1 MNNMD
6 TKVAATSATMNRT
19 TALPSGR
26 HVDEALDLALAVRP
40 KVPLAATGQAR
51 PLLPLAPRLAGML
64 GALLLSACA
73 APAFDQPG
81 VAMPDAFRE
90 PQALAAAPEQV
101 RSAADGTTWKTAQ
114 PAESQPRGEWW
125 RAFNDARLDSLIAQ
139 ATAMNQNLSV
149 AAARVRQARAIAGIT
164 ESARIPQVGAGVG
177 AQRARLSPPEARQ
190 PEGTAVAPVTS
201 YRASLSASYEVD
213 LFGRVSSNVAAA
225 RSDAS
230 AAEATYRSVLL
241 SLQADVAQTYF
252 RLRGLDAE
260 LATLA
265 RTVGLREE
273 NVRINSRRFEQGDI
287 GEFDLARA
295 RTELATVRADAIGLQ
310 RQRAN
315 AEHALAV
322 LLGLPAS
329 SVSQPDDPLDT
340 AALPLVPAG
349 LPSALLERRPD
360 IAIAQRTMEAA
371 NARIGVARS
380 AMFPALTIGADAGGV
395 AGTIADVFKWS
406 SRSWL
411 LGATLSMPLIDG
423 GRNRN
428 NIARSEAALEEA
440 VGSYRQAVL
449 TAFAEVE
456 DNLAGLRI
464 LAQQGDEID
473 QALASARRS
482 AGLAQ
487 KLYDAGRS
495 SYLDLLDAQRNL
507 AAVERSAV
515 QLRSDRAVTTVAL
528 IRALGG
534 GWEAQPAAGIASANL
549 AAR

>member
-1 MNNMD
+1 M
-6 TKVAATSATMNRT
+6 KTMNT
-19 TALPSGR
+19 TITHLAPARQSR
-26 HVDEALDLALAVRP
+26 RSVDAALDLALARRQEDQRATRMAP
-40 KVPLAATGQAR
+40 GAATRLVPG
-51 PLLPLAPRLAGML
+51 LASLL

-73 APAFDQPG
+73 APGFRQPELSLPAAFKESQ
-81 VAMPDAFRE
+81 
-90 PQALAAAPEQV
+90 AAPMASSDAV
-101 RSAADGTTWKTAQ
+101 FNAADGTSWKPAQ

-125 RAFNDARLDSLIAQ
+125 RAFNDARLDSLIEQ
-139 ATAMNQNLSV
+139 ASAGNQNLSV
-149 AAARVRQARAIAGIT
+149 AASRVRQARAIAGIT
-164 ESARIPQVGAGVG
+164 QAERVPQVSAGAG
-177 AQRARLSPPEARQ
+177 AQRARLAPLEGNQAAGAPP
-190 PEGTAVAPVTS
+190 APVTS

-213 LFGRVSSNVAAA
+213 LFGRVSGSVAAA
-225 RSDAS
+225 RSDA
-230 AAEATYRSVLL
+230 AAVEATYRSVLL

-260 LATLA
+260 LATVA
-265 RTVGLREE
+265 QTVALREE
-273 NVRINSRRFEQGDI
+273 SVRVNSRRFEQGDI

-295 RTELATVRADAIGLQ
+295 RTELSTVRADAIGLQ
-310 RQRAN
+310 RQRSN

-322 LLGLPAS
+322 LLGQPAS
-329 SVSQPDDPLDT
+329 NFAAASEPLDAT
-340 AALPLVPAG
+340 ATLPLIPSG

-360 IAIAQRTMEAA
+360 IAGAQRAMEAA

-380 AMFPALTIGADAGGV
+380 AMFPALVIGADGGGV
-395 AGTIADVFKWS
+395 AGTVADVFKWS

-411 LGATLSMPLIDG
+411 LGAALSMPLIDG

-440 VGSYRQAVL
+440 VGSYRQSVL
-449 TAFAEVE
+449 AAFAEVE

-464 LAQQGDEID
+464 LRQQGMEID

-482 AGLAQ
+482 ADLAQ
-487 KLYDAGRS
+487 KLYNAGRS
-495 SYLDLLDAQRNL
+495 SYLELLDAQRNL
-507 AAVERSAV
+507 AAVERNAV

-534 GWEAQPAAGIASANL
+534 GWEAAPSAGLANANL